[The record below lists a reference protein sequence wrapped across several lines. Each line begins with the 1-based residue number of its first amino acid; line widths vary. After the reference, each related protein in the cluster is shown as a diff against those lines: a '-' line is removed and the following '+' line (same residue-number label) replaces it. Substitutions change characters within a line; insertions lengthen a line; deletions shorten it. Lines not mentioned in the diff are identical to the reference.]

1 MYIWSIPSLTGLN
14 STKQENLLVL
24 LCSKGAVSHAVKL
37 EIICTVIFPHG
48 DCFLYFALAVVLAR

>member
-24 LCSKGAVSHAVKL
+24 LSSKRAVSHAVKL
-37 EIICTVIFPHG
+37 EIISTVIFPHG